1 MPSWYAQNALLFWVT
16 PHIPD
21 TNLLTSRA
29 SQVFLVAA
37 GNVRGC
43 SVLWEGLSL
52 CVAVYATVVGLT
64 LDSFWNQDIL
74 GESLGDASWDQ
85 LLERSIRRLAD
96 ATLVV
101 WFLIVLIYAGMV
113 CRSIY
118 VRCRRADDSEQ
129 QLECFGWLQ
138 WLLDWLPIHVC
149 QVLGEDYRR
158 MHFPAILMSAWFM
171 ALLVNTMWAVLFV
184 WGGLELPRYALD
196 NAEGPLR
203 QLHAF
208 LQERLNKYSPPA
220 LLAMEATA
228 GRVCPSRAAQH
239 AQHFLEMFNFTAT
252 EQVLGTFNTTIVQNW
267 QIVRYVINEGIPET
281 LALIPAVA
289 RGAGCGLVAGAC
301 VGAYLT
307 LTGIIAT
314 WRTYADLYDYFWING
329 AAQLRFPI
337 RRSDSVRIFS
347 CVVANAIVGM
357 WLIALTLASVG
368 ALIAMVVVD
377 WPLVAPLRN
386 ALLNAAGSVLFYL
399 LVVESI
405 IAPLARHFRLGSV
418 LFAIEVWNLRVTLLK
433 ASTRMTYAIMFM
445 FTSFFTP
452 ASCALGD
459 GLEYWEFGHISFA
472 AFVMERVT
480 EDRRQANVIS
490 KLLKGLKERE
500 TAAGADVENTESSR
514 RNSRESLKSYSSHQ
528 SLRSL
533 RASVVSSRRGSKAEP
548 TTGPPL
554 VAESRLFEGA
564 SPCE

>member
-1 MPSWYAQNALLFWVT
+1 M
-16 PHIPD
+16 
-21 TNLLTSRA
+21 
-29 SQVFLVAA
+29 
-37 GNVRGC
+37 RGC
-43 SVLWEGLSL
+43 SALWEGLSL

-64 LDSFWNQDIL
+64 LDSLQNQQFLD
-74 GESLGDASWDQ
+74 ESMGAVSWDQ
-85 LLERSIRRLAD
+85 LLERSVRRLAD

-118 VRCRRADDSEQ
+118 VRCRRANDSEQ
-129 QLECFGWLQ
+129 QLVCFSWLQ
-138 WLLDWLPIHVC
+138 WLLDWLPIRVC
-149 QVLGEDYRR
+149 QVLGEDYQR

-171 ALLVNTMWAVLFV
+171 TLFVNTMWALLFV

-208 LQERLNKYSPPA
+208 LQERLNKYISPA

-228 GRVCPSRAAQH
+228 GGVCPSTAAQH
-239 AQHFLEMFNFTAT
+239 AQHFVKMFNSTAA
-252 EQVLGTFNTTIVQNW
+252 EQVQEAFNTTIMQNL
-267 QIVRYVINEGIPET
+267 QIVRYVINEGIPDA

-289 RGAGCGLVAGAC
+289 RGAGYGLVAGAC

-307 LTGIIAT
+307 LMGIIAT

-347 CVVANAIVGM
+347 CVVANAIVGI
-357 WLIALTLASVG
+357 WLIALTLAAVG
-368 ALIAMVVVD
+368 ALIAMVVVE
-377 WPLVAPLRN
+377 WPLLAPLRN
-386 ALLNAAGSVLFYL
+386 GLLNAAGSVLFYL

-405 IAPLARHFRLGSV
+405 LAPLARHFRLGSV

-433 ASTRMTYAIMFM
+433 ASTRLTYAIMFM
-445 FTSFFTP
+445 STSFFTP

-472 AFVMERVT
+472 AFVMERVS
-480 EDRRQANVIS
+480 EDRRQANIIW
-490 KLLKGLKERE
+490 KLLKGLEERQA
-500 TAAGADVENTESSR
+500 AAGADVENTESSQR
-514 RNSRESLKSYSSHQ
+514 KYRELLSSYSSHQ

-533 RASVVSSRRGSKAEP
+533 RASVVSSDRASKAEP
-548 TTGPPL
+548 TTGPL
-554 VAESRLFEGA
+554 AAESRLFKGA
-564 SPCE
+564 LS

>member
-1 MPSWYAQNALLFWVT
+1 M
-16 PHIPD
+16 
-21 TNLLTSRA
+21 
-29 SQVFLVAA
+29 
-37 GNVRGC
+37 RGC
-43 SVLWEGLSL
+43 SALWEGLSL

-64 LDSFWNQDIL
+64 LDSLQNQQFLD
-74 GESLGDASWDQ
+74 ESMGAVSWDQ
-85 LLERSIRRLAD
+85 LLERSVRRLAD

-118 VRCRRADDSEQ
+118 VRCRRANDSEQ
-129 QLECFGWLQ
+129 QLVCFSWLQ

-149 QVLGEDYRR
+149 QVLGEDYQR

-171 ALLVNTMWAVLFV
+171 TLFVNTMWALLFV

-208 LQERLNKYSPPA
+208 LQERLNKYISPA

-228 GRVCPSRAAQH
+228 GGVCPSTAAQH
-239 AQHFLEMFNFTAT
+239 AQHFVEMFNSTAA
-252 EQVLGTFNTTIVQNW
+252 EQVQEAFNTTIVQNL
-267 QIVRYVINEGIPET
+267 QIVRYVINEGIPDA

-289 RGAGCGLVAGAC
+289 RGAGYGLVAGAC

-307 LTGIIAT
+307 LMGIIAT

-347 CVVANAIVGM
+347 CVVANAIVGI
-357 WLIALTLASVG
+357 WLIALTLAAVG
-368 ALIAMVVVD
+368 ALIAMVVVE

-386 ALLNAAGSVLFYL
+386 GLLNAAGSVLFYL

-405 IAPLARHFRLGSV
+405 LAPLARHFRLGSV

-433 ASTRMTYAIMFM
+433 ASTRLTYAIMFM
-445 FTSFFTP
+445 STSFFTP

-472 AFVMERVT
+472 AFVMERVS
-480 EDRRQANVIS
+480 EDRRQANIIW

-500 TAAGADVENTESSR
+500 AAAGADVENTESSQR
-514 RNSRESLKSYSSHQ
+514 KYRELLSSYSSHQ

-533 RASVVSSRRGSKAEP
+533 RASVVSSDRASKAEP
-548 TTGPPL
+548 TTGPL
-554 VAESRLFEGA
+554 AAESRLFKGA
-564 SPCE
+564 LS